1 MGRVDTI
8 VLICKIQ
15 LEQLAERERRLK
27 REIEDGKIQMEYLK
41 LLMDEIK
48 CVNVIEYL
56 ILDKTFLDGDSE
68 HK

>member
-15 LEQLAERERRLK
+15 LEQLADRERRLR

-48 CVNVIEYL
+48 YVNVIEYL
-56 ILDKTFLDGDSE
+56 TLDKSVFDGDSE